1 MQLKIFKIDPP
12 GLTTGLFDLSIGS
25 GVFLL
30 SAIASSTA
38 SGVLCGPISG
48 HKKPFNLGQMGVNP
62 HLSSWNCFLWPE
74 MAGNRATEHPRSRR
88 GSNRAQ
94 QKYAGADAEVE
105 KAGCEAWGVDFD
117 DFELHGIPPI

>member
-1 MQLKIFKIDPP
+1 MQLKILKIDPP
-12 GLTTGLFDLSIGS
+12 GLTTGLFDLRIGS

-48 HKKPFNLGQMGVNP
+48 HKKPFNLGQMGGKPPAVK
-62 HLSSWNCFLWPE
+62 LGLLFV
-74 MAGNRATEHPRSRR
+74 AGNRATEHPRSCRR
-88 GSNRAQ
+88 SNRAQ

-105 KAGCEAWGVDFD
+105 KAGCEAWGVDFE
-117 DFELHGIPPI
+117 DFEVHGILPM